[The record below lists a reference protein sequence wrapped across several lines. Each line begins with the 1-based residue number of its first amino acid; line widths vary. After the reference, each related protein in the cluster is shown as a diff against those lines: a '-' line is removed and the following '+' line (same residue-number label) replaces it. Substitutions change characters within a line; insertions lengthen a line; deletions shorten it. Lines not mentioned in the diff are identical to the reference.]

1 VDRHGTRAVA
11 TAYLQFLYSD
21 AGQEILAKNFYRVRN
36 PAIAQRHA
44 GQFPAVRLVAVEES
58 LGGWDQV
65 IKTHFADGGILDKAG
80 FARR

>member
-1 VDRHGTRAVA
+1 
-11 TAYLQFLYSD
+11 
-21 AGQEILAKNFYRVRN
+21 
-36 PAIAQRHA
+36 
-44 GQFPAVRLVAVEES
+44 VAVEES